1 LTPPTGPGY
10 LHAMSAA
17 RLLVSR
23 PKRVADGVW
32 LVRGGFPLR
41 MMNVYLV
48 ENDGGAVAFDA
59 GVAVMRK
66 PIVAAAAQ
74 LGGIERVVLSHAH
87 VDHRGAAPRLGAPVW
102 CHEDERADVEGDG
115 GLHYMDF
122 SLFDAHGRATIPR
135 LAPLWDGGPVRVDGT
150 LAEGDEVAG
159 FEVVAVPGHSPGQ
172 IALWRERDGLT
183 LCSDCFYAIDAQIGL
198 KGPPRVPHRAFNWD
212 HAMARESL
220 RKLAGLKPRMAL
232 PGHGDPLDGD
242 VAATLLYAADTT

>member
-1 LTPPTGPGY
+1 
-10 LHAMSAA
+10 MSAA

-48 ENDGGAVAFDA
+48 ENPPSGRQAPGGVVVFDA

-66 PIVAAAAQ
+66 PILDAAAG

-115 GLHYMDF
+115 GIHYMDF

-159 FEVVAVPGHSPGQ
+159 FEVVGVPGHSPGQ

-232 PGHGDPLDGD
+232 PGHGDPLAGD
-242 VAATLLYAADTT
+242 VAGTLRYAAETT